1 MESWGN
7 CLTCARLICSRGG
20 RARGFTRCE
29 IVSRVGTLERR
40 HNGRGCSQSSRD
52 ALPRRG
58 RSNRCETLALV
69 RKEKSALP
77 YGGAR
82 GLEHTRGWGALDL
95 SLSVLESGG
104 VRQTP
109 PRVPKPKPPPGG
121 GASFFLA
128 RELSG

>member
-69 RKEKSALP
+69 KEKKERAPSTSEL
-77 YGGAR
+77 GAACR
-82 GLEHTRGWGALDL
+82 AHR
-95 SLSVLESGG
+95 GG
-104 VRQTP
+104 VEVLVGLPPLAATP
-109 PRVPKPKPPPGG
+109 
-121 GASFFLA
+121 
-128 RELSG
+128 